1 MQNDRPTPAPA
12 TISHADWIDATSRGV
27 EGLVSIVMPT
37 HRGERFIGEALA
49 TIAAQR
55 YAHWELLVVEDGPGG
70 TTESIVA
77 DFGRAFPAGQVTYT
91 RNARN
96 QGAAYSRNVAFRQ
109 SRGEFVALLDCD
121 DRWQPNHLAQSV
133 ETLGDPAI
141 DVVYSSVLMVE
152 DGTELLLDVWG
163 PKPTDIEDFPYSLFR
178 RNFVTP
184 SATVLRRR
192 VLAEVGPWDSQFK
205 YCEDLDFW
213 LRCCAAGVRFQH
225 IGGCHCLYRKNH
237 AGATTSRDC
246 GTREELARILA
257 HHLPT
262 FESSNRDCRRRTS
275 KAFVRAAIA
284 HTEADPERDNSADA
298 SRARELWITA
308 WKLHPRRVNYLAKA
322 AFARRHSPRQPDPS
336 NAERLPTT
344 NDPTESRCI
353 ASAPL
358 HKSTAT
364 RFP

>member
-1 MQNDRPTPAPA
+1 MQAARHNAAPDA
-12 TISHADWIDATSRGV
+12 SSHTDWIDASSRGI

-37 HRGERFIGEALA
+37 YRGERYIGETLT

-55 YAHWELLVVEDGPGG
+55 YPHWELLVVEDGPGG
-70 TTESIVA
+70 ATESIVT
-77 DFGRAFPAGQVTYT
+77 DFARRLPEGRVTYA

-96 QGAAYSRNVAFRQ
+96 QGAAYSRNVAFRRA
-109 SRGEFVALLDCD
+109 RGEFVALLDCD
-121 DRWQPNHLAQSV
+121 DRWQPDHLAQSIKA
-133 ETLGDPAI
+133 LSDPAI
-141 DVVYSSVLMVE
+141 DVAYSSVLMVE

-163 PKPTDIEDFPYSLFR
+163 PKPTDIADFPYSLFH

-192 VLAEVGPWDSQFK
+192 VLADVGPWDSQFK

-246 GTREELARILA
+246 GTREELAQILA
-257 HHLPT
+257 RHLPA
-262 FESSNRDCRRRTS
+262 FEKGRRDCRRRTS

-284 HTEADPERDNSADA
+284 HSEADPTRDVSADA
-298 SRARELWITA
+298 SRARQLWLAA
-308 WKLHPRRVNYLAKA
+308 WKLNPRRANYLVRA
-322 AFARRHSPRQPDPS
+322 ALARGGSPRSTSPHD
-336 NAERLPTT
+336 AGVVPTIT
-344 NDPTESRCI
+344 QR
-353 ASAPL
+353 
-358 HKSTAT
+358 TAA
-364 RFP
+364 

>member
-1 MQNDRPTPAPA
+1 MQVVPPNAAPVD
-12 TISHADWIDATSRGV
+12 SRHADWIDASSRGI

-37 HRGERFIGEALA
+37 YRGDRYIGATLA

-55 YAHWELLVVEDGPGG
+55 YSHWELLVVEDGPGG
-70 TTESIVA
+70 ATESIVM
-77 DFGRAFPAGQVTYT
+77 DFARLLPEGRVTYA

-96 QGAAYSRNVAFRQ
+96 QGAAYSRNVAFSRA
-109 SRGEFVALLDCD
+109 RGEYVALLDCD

-133 ETLGDPAI
+133 EALSDPAI
-141 DVVYSSVLMVE
+141 DVVYSSVLMFE
-152 DGTELLLDVWG
+152 DETELLLDVWG
-163 PKPTDIEDFPYSLFR
+163 PKPADVADFPYSLFH

-192 VLAEVGPWDSQFK
+192 VLADVGPWDSQFK

-213 LRCCAAGVRFQH
+213 LRCAAAGVRFQH

-257 HHLPT
+257 HHLPE
-262 FESSNRDCRRRTS
+262 FENGSRDCRRRTS

-284 HTEADPERDNSADA
+284 HAEADAARDASADA
-298 SRARELWITA
+298 SRARELWLTA
-308 WKLHPRRVNYLAKA
+308 WKLNPRRVNYLAKA
-322 AFARRHSPRQPDPS
+322 AFARRIAPRQTQRANAEHSP
-336 NAERLPTT
+336 TT
-344 NDPTESRCI
+344 IRK
-353 ASAPL
+353 AA
-358 HKSTAT
+358 A
-364 RFP
+364 